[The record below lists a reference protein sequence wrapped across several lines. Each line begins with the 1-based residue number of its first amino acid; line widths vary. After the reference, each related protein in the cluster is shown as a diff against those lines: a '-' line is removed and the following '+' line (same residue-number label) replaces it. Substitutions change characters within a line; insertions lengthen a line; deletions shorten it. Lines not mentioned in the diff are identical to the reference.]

1 MAAPRI
7 KPVQHRRDSRFKAT
21 QAFLAEIIKE
31 GVERGEFRSSID
43 PDSAALMLLALADG
57 LSLDWATTNV
67 DFDWKA
73 LAKDAKTLFTE
84 GLLNKWP

>member
-1 MAAPRI
+1 
-7 KPVQHRRDSRFKAT
+7 
-21 QAFLAEIIKE
+21 
-31 GVERGEFRSSID
+31 
-43 PDSAALMLLALADG
+43 
-57 LSLDWATTNV
+57 V